1 MLSFE
6 VTAIDLILVIAVI
19 VLLFLH
25 VAKLHNSPEEFIKKS
40 LEKSVKPQNVESKD
54 NIRLDVGIG
63 FGECPRG
70 FGKIRGL
77 GNNDQISDRCLSCY
91 RMSKCYLEEEKIEV

>member
-19 VLLFLH
+19 VLLLLH
-25 VAKLHNSPEEFIKKS
+25 VAKLRNSPEEFIKKS
-40 LEKSVKPQNVESKD
+40 LEKSVKRQSVESKD
-54 NIRLDVGIG
+54 NIRLDVGTG

-70 FGKIRGL
+70 FGKIRGVA
-77 GNNDQISDRCLSCY
+77 NDDSISDRCLSCY
-91 RMSKCYLEEEKIEV
+91 RMSKCYIEEEKIEA